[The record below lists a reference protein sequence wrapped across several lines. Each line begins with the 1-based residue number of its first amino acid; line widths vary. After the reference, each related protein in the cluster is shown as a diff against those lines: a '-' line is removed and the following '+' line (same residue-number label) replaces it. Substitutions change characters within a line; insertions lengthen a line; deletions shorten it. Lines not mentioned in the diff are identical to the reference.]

1 MPHYVYVA
9 AQDDNKIGCY
19 TMNADTGALTHQ
31 ADVEFPGGP
40 SLLAISP
47 DRRTLYAGHRE
58 APEISS
64 HRIDPASGSL
74 TRTGSVTPED
84 APAFLATD
92 RTGRHL
98 LASYYAGGR
107 AAVHPIGADG
117 ELGGPPTEWLATA
130 DGAHSILT
138 DRSNRFAYVPHI
150 ARIQD
155 NVLEPPKNIPGP
167 NVIFQF
173 RFDADTGRL
182 TPNDPLRV
190 EMNGLLGP
198 RHYCFHPSLDVVYFS
213 DEQGSS
219 VTAYNMDSEGRL
231 TAFQTISTLPRGPH
245 RPKHLLADPDDARRP
260 VPVRPQPRPQQ
271 HCQLFRRRPDRRA
284 GNGGPRLHRGR
295 AQCVQSRPTGKVR
308 LRSWL
313 GHRTPRLVQ
322 YRQRQRK
329 DDTPR
334 HLRCRPAPHVGTR
347 DNTGRVGGSYH

>member
-19 TMNADTGALTHQ
+19 TMDADTGALTHQ
-31 ADVEFPGGP
+31 ADVDMPGGP

-64 HRIDPASGSL
+64 HRIDPASGGL

-150 ARIQD
+150 AYQQD

-167 NVIFQF
+167 NVIYQL
-173 RFDADTGRL
+173 RFDEASGTLSG
-182 TPNDPLRV
+182 NDPLTLPMEPLV
-190 EMNGLLGP
+190 GP
-198 RHYCFHPSLDVVYFS
+198 RHLVMHPGLDIVYFS
-213 DEQGSS
+213 NEQGCSVSS
-219 VTAYNMDSEGRL
+219 YRIDGDSGTL
-231 TAFQTISTLPRGPH
+231 SHLQTVSTLPEGVTVRNTCSMIQFNGDASLLFVPNRGHNSIASFAVDGEGMLTAAAHAETEAVPSAFGLDPSGRFVFAAGSATNRLAAYSIDGRSGAMTALATYDVGA
-245 RPKHLLADPDDARRP
+245 RPMSVLA
-260 VPVRPQPRPQQ
+260 VTV
-271 HCQLFRRRPDRRA
+271 
-284 GNGGPRLHRGR
+284 
-295 AQCVQSRPTGKVR
+295 
-308 LRSWL
+308 
-313 GHRTPRLVQ
+313 
-322 YRQRQRK
+322 
-329 DDTPR
+329 
-334 HLRCRPAPHVGTR
+334 
-347 DNTGRVGGSYH
+347 